1 MSQGHKI
8 VKEGDKL
15 SLLFPDGVK
24 KSTIGYLDP
33 ADPSIISMYRDKEKH
48 LMKKLDAYGFN
59 YQFMSV
65 AAKGNIET
73 IILKEK
79 DTSSKKFRTYQIPI
93 GEIAMHGIHQQI
105 GNYEKQIFYPLSRL
119 HQQPYMEKD
128 L

>member
-1 MSQGHKI
+1 MSDYKI
-8 VKEGDKL
+8 IKEGDKL

-33 ADPSIISMYRDKEKH
+33 ADSSIISMYRNKEKH

-65 AAKGNIET
+65 AAKGDIQT

-79 DTSSKKFRTYQIPI
+79 DTASNKFRTYRIPLQ
-93 GEIAMHGIHQQI
+93 EIALHGIHKQI
-105 GNYEKQIFYPLSRL
+105 GNYEKQVFYPLSRL
-119 HQQPYMEKD
+119 HEQPYFEKD
-128 L
+128 I